1 MQFTCQEKGRV
12 VPLALVIYDA
22 SSKQRKMESGFKS
35 DRIFMSQKL
44 QRPADTLESVCTK
57 PAIIS

>member
-12 VPLALVIYDA
+12 VPLAFVIYDA

-35 DRIFMSQKL
+35 DRISMSQKL
-44 QRPADTLESVCTK
+44 QRHSDTLESTCIK